1 MENDKFDKDE
11 GFCNEEILPD
21 TPDAT
26 KALETL
32 EQAYSDTHELDE
44 DERYMKEALAL
55 ARQAEAIDEVPVGAV
70 VVKDG
75 EIIASAFNTREHTKC
90 ATHHAE
96 ILAIEGAC
104 KKMGGWRLIGATL
117 YVTME
122 PCAMCAGAIIN
133 ARLPRV
139 VFGARDRRF
148 GAFGSLLDLATLPLN
163 HTPEIRADVLG
174 EECKEMLSSY
184 FKKKRSK

>member
-1 MENDKFDKDE
+1 MIISVAAQCENDKFDKDE

-75 EIIASAFNTREHTKC
+75 EIIASAFNTRDS
-90 ATHHAE
+90 
-96 ILAIEGAC
+96 IF
-104 KKMGGWRLIGATL
+104 L
-117 YVTME
+117 YVYR
-122 PCAMCAGAIIN
+122 N
-133 ARLPRV
+133 DRV
-139 VFGARDRRF
+139 D
-148 GAFGSLLDLATLPLN
+148 
-163 HTPEIRADVLG
+163 IG
-174 EECKEMLSSY
+174 E
-184 FKKKRSK
+184 